1 MPGNQRPLG
10 VVMVADAT
18 PMVLTNLR
26 QLATWADIV
35 LTEADA
41 TTSGEPRGPL
51 REGWRELLGLERPEL
66 SIVTTQLAGED
77 KWQRQRVQRD
87 SVVPLLVRQPP
98 DRAVLMLDADEFLDA
113 SAVLD
118 VIAGLDDW
126 SEPRRLGLVPL
137 FGAVDRVARS
147 IHCCWREPLA
157 GLRDPGTA
165 TAQPYI
171 FASASVARAEMM
183 VGRSPSGVRFGSKLL
198 DRKRT
203 FGVHVTMT
211 EASPSR
217 IVRKLVNTRHTWADR
232 ALDERNL
239 NTMPSAG
246 VHHAGWW
253 IADYRE
259 PEQWLVELAAEND
272 LRVAGAL
279 LPEDHLL
286 ALRAWAEAR
295 LDPRVPD
302 GVVAAVDVYVATRPI
317 DADDFLLPLSE
328 YLMERAPACIGQ
340 PRQDPAACDADRSD
354 E

>member
-1 MPGNQRPLG
+1 MPGNQRPLV

-157 GLRDPGTA
+157 GLR
-165 TAQPYI
+165 
-171 FASASVARAEMM
+171 
-183 VGRSPSGVRFGSKLL
+183 
-198 DRKRT
+198 T

-217 IVRKLVNTRHTWADR
+217 IVRKLVNTRHTWDDR

-239 NTMPSAG
+239 NTMLSAG